1 MTDESSGSPPP
12 WAQDIS
18 RALAS
23 ARQASPERRLVVFL
37 AALSTETLRL
47 AGSESGESGE
57 ALAFTTI
64 CLRGLFADSS
74 VTPSEDELDSWT
86 LRVHVMLIL
95 ESLQRRGY
103 VRVDYGAGA
112 LDPLASDAGIQI
124 IGTWAEAVRSQR
136 TQLKS
141 LLPPC
146 LLTVPSRVHCSK
158 CWNGRSSVQSII

>member
-1 MTDESSGSPPP
+1 MTEFEIESSGSPPQ

-23 ARQASPERRLVVFL
+23 AREASPEHRLVVFL
-37 AALSTETLRL
+37 AGLSIETLRL
-47 AGSESGESGE
+47 AGAESDEAGEVLT
-57 ALAFTTI
+57 LATI
-64 CLRGLFADSS
+64 CLWGLFTESS
-74 VTPSEDELDSWT
+74 VTPSEDELDRWT

-124 IGTWAEAVRSQR
+124 IGTWAEAVRKPKDQA
-136 TQLKS
+136 
-141 LLPPC
+141 
-146 LLTVPSRVHCSK
+146 
-158 CWNGRSSVQSII
+158 

>member
-12 WAQDIS
+12 WAQGIS

-74 VTPSEDELDSWT
+74 VTP
-86 LRVHVMLIL
+86 VG
-95 ESLQRRGY
+95 RRTG
-103 VRVDYGAGA
+103 
-112 LDPLASDAGIQI
+112 
-124 IGTWAEAVRSQR
+124 
-136 TQLKS
+136 
-141 LLPPC
+141 
-146 LLTVPSRVHCSK
+146 
-158 CWNGRSSVQSII
+158 